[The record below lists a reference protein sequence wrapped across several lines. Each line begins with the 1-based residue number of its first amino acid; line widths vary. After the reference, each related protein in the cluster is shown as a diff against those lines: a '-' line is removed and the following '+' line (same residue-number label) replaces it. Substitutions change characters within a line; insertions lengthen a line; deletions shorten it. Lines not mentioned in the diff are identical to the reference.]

1 MGAIQDR
8 TKEHLGQS
16 DKAISAYRRLLRTA
30 IEQAGNGGKP
40 LMVLDAQS
48 APKLTG
54 PAAIDGI
61 GPTGDW
67 QGYWRRTDEA
77 RRKASSWAN
86 GRSLFA

>member
-1 MGAIQDR
+1 
-8 TKEHLGQS
+8 
-16 DKAISAYRRLLRTA
+16 
-30 IEQAGNGGKP
+30 
-40 LMVLDAQS
+40 MVLDAET

-86 GRSLFA
+86 GR